1 MAPPPQAQHMVLTE
15 KSSSSKPSSSHQSGL
30 MVYSEQPSPSGSLAV
45 PSVSAHPDSD
55 NARIP
60 SASVINNPGVV
71 GRRRRWV
78 SDTESLA
85 RITGSHCG
93 GQAKGWST
101 ATSLLVTLGSVVC
114 GRKAAQ
120 KAVATLMRTSARK
133 LGVSFFAYRLKWG
146 NPAGQGRT
154 WPPSARR

>member
-1 MAPPPQAQHMVLTE
+1 M
-15 KSSSSKPSSSHQSGL
+15 
-30 MVYSEQPSPSGSLAV
+30 YSEQPSPSGSLAV

-60 SASVINNPGVV
+60 SASVINNLGVV

-93 GQAKGWST
+93 GHATGWST
-101 ATSLLVTLGSVVC
+101 TASLLATLDSVMC

-120 KAVATLMRTSARK
+120 KAAATPRRTSTRK
-133 LGVSFFAYRLKWG
+133 LGACFFACLG
-146 NPAGQGRT
+146 
-154 WPPSARR
+154 